1 MLSIKG
7 QSLMPLHSRA
17 MCTRETF
24 WSQYKDPLG
33 LHYPDG
39 FHLKG
44 EVMRVYGLDELR
56 RSL

>member
-1 MLSIKG
+1 
-7 QSLMPLHSRA
+7 MPLHSRA